1 MQKPR
6 AIMVCFLR
14 QNGQR
19 DSTTLEP
26 CTLGE
31 ARDLVCRALRS
42 PGVPYT
48 EADICIGSVYTETI
62 SRAAAEGQV
71 EFVSALI
78 GPAADPPRRRASGP
92 LG

>member
-19 DSTTLEP
+19 DSTTLEHY
-26 CTLGE
+26 TLGE

-48 EADICIGSVYTETI
+48 EADICIGSVYTKR
-62 SRAAAEGQV
+62 SPGRLLRDRWSS
-71 EFVSALI
+71 FL
-78 GPAADPPRRRASGP
+78 P
-92 LG
+92 